1 MSGYRLKLENE
12 MMEHQA
18 YLQLHME
25 GEHINHEFGP
35 PEKASRFTWRDA
47 NLAKQH
53 MKSIHK
59 INMEIEMI

>member
-1 MSGYRLKLENE
+1 MDGYRLKLTNE

-25 GEHINHEFGP
+25 FAQINYEFGP

-53 MKSIHK
+53 MKREHN
-59 INMEIEMI
+59 INVAIEMI